1 MEKKANKIIPN
12 GNMLLSKNPDTI
24 LPNIWPAYFSK
35 AEECYIWDIDNNKY
49 LDFSYMGVGTNILG
63 YANKEVDIAVKKA
76 IEKGNI
82 STLNSYEE
90 VLLAEKAIKNA

>member
-1 MEKKANKIIPN
+1 
-12 GNMLLSKNPDTI
+12 
-24 LPNIWPAYFSK
+24 
-35 AEECYIWDIDNNKY
+35 
-49 LDFSYMGVGTNILG
+49 MGVGTNILG

-90 VLLAEKAIKNA
+90 VLLAKSY